1 MYTSFIGLCI
11 DLDKEDRIMEV
22 LANMESVEE
31 VYTMMQPFDVFVKVH
46 AENIRKLEATV
57 QEILALDGV
66 QKSYNFLTVQ
76 QKKG

>member
-11 DLDKEDRIMEV
+11 DMDREDRVMDA
-22 LANMESVEE
+22 LASIESVVEA
-31 VYTMMQPFDVFVKVH
+31 YTMMQPFDVFVKIQ
-46 AENIRKLEATV
+46 AESIKKLETTI
-57 QEILALDGV
+57 QEILGLDGV